1 MRNDTFEAVVSE
13 AVDAVTSSR
22 EVDWARC
29 ARLATPTGR
38 RALDNLRAVSRAFAG
53 SRGEALQDASEILP
67 AAGGNAYVGP
77 WVRRAL
83 HVVIAIAAV
92 EAAAAMAM
100 LPASWADYWSQ
111 HGDVAVFMALLL
123 VGHTATAC
131 LLLFAGRGDRRSRL
145 LGVSFLLLASLPT
158 VHMLL
163 AFVLELP
170 PPHMFEGYILN
181 LSAPMRLFF
190 WLGAGPFLFAP
201 LFLWAFAR
209 ECPHVTRRG
218 RLDDFAGRMVPISA
232 ALSCSMLAACV
243 LSLELSRAGYLGAE
257 AFTVFD
263 AALVGVGLSSMT
275 AAVVVALRTRRAPAD
290 ESRRVL
296 LFCTGYLMY
305 GGLMLAHNIAEALSP
320 GHWVTNYRWTSFFLL
335 IPLMCFPGVVI
346 LWFSVLAVRVPSL
359 REVVRTAYR
368 RLLIPGRLLGGM
380 AAVPALALA
389 WLVAS
394 RPDRLVSAVIADPV
408 AQSLFASAGVL
419 LLAIVFRERILI
431 RLETWVYPETAG
443 QREVLAAATAEL
455 AQSERITV
463 VSRTVTRTVNRC
475 CGSPATLLVKSD
487 TESQTGDFRAPDDKI
502 APLRGDSAMV
512 HMLETAGGS
521 LRVHPADAASVFT
534 LLPPDEQAWVV
545 ETAADAVVAVVGPG
559 AEIIGCL
566 VVGRRFDDQ
575 VVRSDDIPFLETLG
589 TAAGLAIARLRLLRT
604 PSARFRDALPGREC
618 PVCGCVTAAGGRPG
632 CACSSEY
639 IDTEVPCLLAGKYRL
654 ARRLGTGGTG
664 AVYLARDIRLE
675 RDVAI
680 KILGEVSVS
689 RLMGL
694 KPEAWAMATVTH
706 PGLAQI
712 YGIETFRGRSFLV
725 VEFLAGGTLADQ
737 LVRGPLPESQAVAIV
752 NVLADALSALH
763 ESGYLHGDVKPS
775 NIGFTSKG
783 SPKLLDFGLAR
794 ETDDASLAGG
804 TLRYLSPEVLS
815 GHPAREADD
824 VWSLCVVLYEM
835 VSGEHPFAANGI
847 DEVADRIARRRLV
860 RPVGAAEHSEAAIA
874 LAGSMLTAPRS
885 SRPPRSLSRRWVPT
899 ICSVCRRSRAGLPL
913 SASTAACRRGRSS

>member
-1 MRNDTFEAVVSE
+1 MRNDTFDSVVSG

-29 ARLATPTGR
+29 GRLATPTGR

-92 EAAAAMAM
+92 EVAAAMVL

-111 HGDVAVFMALLL
+111 HGDVAIFMALLF

-131 LLLFAGRGDRRSRL
+131 LLLFAGRGERRTRL
-145 LGVSFLLLASLPT
+145 LGVYFLLLASLPT

-163 AFVLELP
+163 SFVSELP
-170 PPHMFEGYILN
+170 PPHLFEGFILN
-181 LSAPMRLFF
+181 LSAPMRLLF
-190 WLGAGPFLFAP
+190 WLYAGPFLFAP
-201 LFLWAFAR
+201 VFLWAFAR
-209 ECPHVTRRG
+209 ECPQVTRRA
-218 RLDDFAGRMVPISA
+218 RLDDFAGRMAPISA
-232 ALSCSMLAACV
+232 VLSCSSLAACV
-243 LSLELSRAGYLGAE
+243 LSLELSRAGYLGTE

-263 AALVGVGLSSMT
+263 AAHFGVGLSSM
-275 AAVVVALRTRRAPAD
+275 AAVVVVALRARRAQAD

-296 LFCTGYLMY
+296 LFCVGFLMCF
-305 GGLMLAHNIAEALSP
+305 GLMSVHNVAEVLSP
-320 GHWVTNYRWTSFFLL
+320 GHWVTNYRWTQFFLL
-335 IPLMCFPGVVI
+335 IQLLRFPGVVI
-346 LWFSVLAVRVPSL
+346 LWFSVLAVRVPRL

-368 RLLIPGRLLGGM
+368 RLLIPGRLLGGV

-394 RPDRLVSAVIADPV
+394 RSDRLVGAVIADPV
-408 AQSLFASAGVL
+408 AQSLFAAAGVM
-419 LLAIVFRERILI
+419 LLAVVFREQILI

-443 QREVLAAATAEL
+443 QREALAAATAEL
-455 AQSERITV
+455 AQSESIAW
-463 VSRTVTRTVNRC
+463 VSRTVARTVNRC
-475 CGSPATLLVKSD
+475 CGSPAALLVKSD
-487 TESQTGDFRAPDDKI
+487 TESQAGDFRAPDGKV
-502 APLRGDSAMV
+502 ASLPRASALV
-512 HMLETAGGS
+512 HTLETAGGS
-521 LRVHPADAASVFT
+521 LRVHPSDAASLFL
-534 LLPPDEQAWVV
+534 LLPPNEQEWVV

-575 VVRSDDIPFLETLG
+575 MVRSDDIPFLETLG
-589 TAAGLAIARLRLLRT
+589 TAAGLALARLRLLRA
-604 PSARFRDALPGREC
+604 PSSRFRDALPGQEC
-618 PVCGCVTAAGGRPG
+618 PDCGCVTEAAGPPG
-632 CACSSEY
+632 CACGSEY
-639 IDTEVPCLLAGKYRL
+639 VDTEVPVLLADKYRME
-654 ARRLGTGGTG
+654 RRLGTGGTG
-664 AVYLARDIRLE
+664 TVYLARDIRLE

-752 NVLADALSALH
+752 SSLADALAALH
-763 ESGYLHGDVKPS
+763 ENGYLHGDVKPS

-804 TLRYLSPEVLS
+804 TLQYLSPEVLS

-835 VSGEHPFAANGI
+835 VSGGHPFAANGI
-847 DEVADRIARRRLV
+847 GEVADRIARRRLV
-860 RPVGAAEHSEAAIA
+860 RPVEAAEHSEAVVAF
-874 LAGSMLTAPRS
+874 AGSILTAPRS
-885 SRPPRSLSRRWVPT
+885 RRP
-899 ICSVCRRSRAGLPL
+899 A
-913 SASTAACRRGRSS
+913 SALAFAAALHQALGRE